1 MAAQRKSVN
10 KVGTAKGR
18 GSSELRLPGEKSVRA
33 TSKSLPVK
41 PGRKRGGADAPT
53 DPAAVDRRRQIVGTD
68 DPGMA
73 PGPRRGGRC
82 TPRPPGCCP

>member
-18 GSSELRLPGEKSVRA
+18 GSSELRLPGEKSVRS
-33 TSKSLPVK
+33 TSKAVPVK
-41 PGRKRGGADAPT
+41 RTRRAGEEGPT

-68 DPGMA
+68 DPGAA
-73 PGPRRGGRC
+73 PSARRGSRA
-82 TPRPPGCCP
+82 R